1 MAKRFTLSL
10 NSAVSWILK
19 FFMLAVSTYFFLSG
33 NILFGGFGFLMLLV
47 SLIPAIVNRSY
58 DVNLPW
64 NLDFLLTFWLALSIA
79 GEVRFYDSI
88 WWWDDFL
95 HFGGTAV
102 LVYLAFVL
110 VYALNFTK
118 KIRLSVPL
126 IGFFTFIFGVAF
138 GAIWEIAEFYVW
150 KLTGTDALAMGI
162 PPDFRVGFL
171 DTFSDLKFDVF
182 GSALVAFLGMR
193 YVASQRHIKL
203 REWMHPF
210 VKIFGKKIQKVKA
223 KTKEKILEEK
233 IRIKNKF
240 RKPRKK

>member
-1 MAKRFTLSL
+1 
-10 NSAVSWILK
+10 
-19 FFMLAVSTYFFLSG
+19 
-33 NILFGGFGFLMLLV
+33 
-47 SLIPAIVNRSY
+47 
-58 DVNLPW
+58 
-64 NLDFLLTFWLALSIA
+64 
-79 GEVRFYDSI
+79 
-88 WWWDDFL
+88 
-95 HFGGTAV
+95 
-102 LVYLAFVL
+102 
-110 VYALNFTK
+110 
-118 KIRLSVPL
+118 
-126 IGFFTFIFGVAF
+126 
-138 GAIWEIAEFYVW
+138 
-150 KLTGTDALAMGI
+150 MGI